1 MNGTL
6 LPRSGLKAFDATVIH
21 GCCAG
26 PIELYNCVP
35 FGHQVSRARLRHLRE
50 SERIVVTDASVPV
63 GLAAYKRAD
72 GEIRVAHEFLLDR
85 SLSGTDTTTVTDVLL
100 SAIEMLAYEDHVSC
114 LTFLLRN
121 DVVIEP
127 FERRGYMS
135 LVLECRSIWLQRK
148 LGWPGWC
155 ESRSG
160 HPNSTQ

>member
-1 MNGTL
+1 MNGTP
-6 LPRSGLKAFDATVIH
+6 LPRFGLKAFDATVIH

-50 SERIVVTDASVPV
+50 SERIVVTDAAVPV

-85 SLSGTDTTTVTDVLL
+85 TLSRADTTTVTDVLL
-100 SAIEMLAYEDHVSC
+100 SAIEMVAYEDRVSC

-121 DVVIEP
+121 GVVIEA

-135 LVLECRSIWLQRK
+135 LVLECRGIWLQRK

-155 ESRSG
+155 DRRSER
-160 HPNSTQ
+160 PN